1 MANSMRGSRYQE
13 GQALVETLILSGAL
27 LTVLL
32 ASLPQLEDALTRQ
45 QMHLDSARARLWQ
58 PVELS
63 NDKPTEL
70 SVSKDYLLASSIR
83 GVINPLTRLT
93 SLQLPFENLY
103 SSTIGPPDSDV
114 KLVRLADDWSANRS
128 QALVAEP
135 AKLIPLGYL
144 NNLGIRRV
152 QNLAE
157 WLPNTRELAADQ
169 LRLGFVNDQVVPQH
183 ALCQERQPCR

>member
-1 MANSMRGSRYQE
+1 MANSMRSHRCQK
-13 GQALVETLILSGAL
+13 GQALVEMLILSGAL

-32 ASLPQLEDALTRQ
+32 ASLPQLKDALTKQ
-45 QMHLDSARARLWQ
+45 QMYLDSARARLWQ
-58 PVELS
+58 PIPLSTDKSAELS
-63 NDKPTEL
+63 A
-70 SVSKDYLLASSIR
+70 SKDYLLASSIR

-114 KLVRLADDWSANRS
+114 KFVRLADDWSANRS
-128 QALVAEP
+128 LALVDEP

-144 NNLGIRRV
+144 NNLGIRKV
-152 QNLAE
+152 QNVAG

-183 ALCQERQPCR
+183 ALCQERYSCR